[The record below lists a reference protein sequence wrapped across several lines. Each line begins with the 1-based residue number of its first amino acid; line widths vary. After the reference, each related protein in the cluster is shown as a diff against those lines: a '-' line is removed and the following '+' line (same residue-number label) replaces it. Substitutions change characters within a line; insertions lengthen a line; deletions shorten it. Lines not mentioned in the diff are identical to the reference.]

1 VVVKITGKVVDE
13 VVAEVAGPDVVP
25 LVRILSDKSNVSE
38 FKLADSMKAEIN
50 ITRNMLYRLY
60 DHNLVSFSRKKDKKK
75 GWYIYYWTFNKNRV
89 RDLLITLRKKKIE
102 KLQERLQREKTTQ
115 FYVSKEAGI
124 RLDFEKAHD
133 FNFKCPETGQL
144 MEVEDNSQRISELER
159 DLAQCEMELKELLE
173 EVIVKERRP
182 VSKAEKKSVKKL
194 SKKPAT
200 KKTVITKKK
209 SAKKVVKKKK
219 K

>member
-1 VVVKITGKVVDE
+1 MKVTQKAVDE

-38 FKLADSMKAEIN
+38 FKLADSMKTEIN

-89 RDLLITLRKKKIE
+89 RDLLTVLRKKKIE

-115 FYVSKEAGI
+115 FYISKEAGI

-144 MEVEDNSQRISELER
+144 MEVEDNSSRIADLER
-159 DLAQCEMELKELLE
+159 DLAQCEVELKELLAE
-173 EVIVKERRP
+173 EAVKVRKPAVKVAPVKKEKAVKKVAKKLVKKIVK
-182 VSKAEKKSVKKL
+182 KVKKI
-194 SKKPAT
+194 A
-200 KKTVITKKK
+200 KKK
-209 SAKKVVKKKK
+209 R
-219 K
+219 

>member
-1 VVVKITGKVVDE
+1 MKITQKAVDE

-144 MEVEDNSQRISELER
+144 MEVEDNASRIADLEK
-159 DLAQCEMELKELLE
+159 DLAQCEIELKELLAE
-173 EVIVKERRP
+173 EVVKARKSP
-182 VSKAEKKSVKKL
+182 VKSAPVKKEKKA
-194 SKKPAT
+194 KKPA
-200 KKTVITKKK
+200 KKTLKKAVKKVKKVSKKK
-209 SAKKVVKKKK
+209 R
-219 K
+219 

>member
-1 VVVKITGKVVDE
+1 MKITGKVVDE

-144 MEVEDNSQRISELER
+144 MEVEDNSQRIAELER
-159 DLAQCEMELKELLE
+159 ELAQSEVELKELLE
-173 EVIVKERRP
+173 EVVVKERKP
-182 VSKAEKKSVKKL
+182 VSKAAKPSAKKPSKKPVAKKKPVKKL
-194 SKKPAT
+194 
-200 KKTVITKKK
+200 
-209 SAKKVVKKKK
+209 AKKVVKKKK
-219 K
+219 R

>member
-1 VVVKITGKVVDE
+1 MKITGKVVDE

-144 MEVEDNSQRISELER
+144 MEVEDNSQRILELER
-159 DLAQCEMELKELLE
+159 DLAQTETDLKELLT
-173 EVIVKERRP
+173 EVVVKERKP
-182 VSKAEKKSVKKL
+182 VSKAAKKSVKKP
-194 SKKPAT
+194 SKKPA
-200 KKTVITKKK
+200 KKKVAKKK
-209 SAKKVVKKKK
+209 SAKKVAKKKK
-219 K
+219 R

>member
-1 VVVKITGKVVDE
+1 MKLTGKVVDE
-13 VVAEVAGPDVVP
+13 VVAELAGPDVIP
-25 LVRILSDKSNVSE
+25 LVRALIDKSNVSE
-38 FKLADSMKAEIN
+38 FKLADSLKAEIN

-89 RDLLITLRKKKIE
+89 RDLLVSLKKKKIE

-144 MEVEDNSQRISELER
+144 MEVEDNSSRITELTNDLER
-159 DLAQCEMELKELLE
+159 SEVELKELME
-173 EVIVKERRP
+173 QPEVVQ
-182 VSKAEKKSVKKL
+182 
-194 SKKPAT
+194 KKPAVKKAAAKKEKT
-200 KKTVITKKK
+200 AKKAVKKTAKKP
-209 SAKKVVKKKK
+209 KKVVKKKR
-219 K
+219 

>member
-1 VVVKITGKVVDE
+1 MKITGKVVDE

-144 MEVEDNSQRISELER
+144 MEVEDNSQRILELER
-159 DLAQCEMELKELLE
+159 DLAQTETDLKELLT
-173 EVIVKERRP
+173 EVVVKERKP
-182 VSKAEKKSVKKL
+182 VSKAVKKSVKKP
-194 SKKPAT
+194 SKKPA
-200 KKTVITKKK
+200 KKKVAKKK
-209 SAKKVVKKKK
+209 SAKKVAKKKK
-219 K
+219 R

>member
-1 VVVKITGKVVDE
+1 MKITGKVIDE

-102 KLQERLQREKTTQ
+102 KLQDRLQREKTTQ

-144 MEVEDNSQRISELER
+144 MEVEDNSQRIVELER
-159 DLAQCEMELKELLE
+159 DLAQTEIELKELLE
-173 EVIVKERRP
+173 EVVVKERKP
-182 VSKAEKKSVKKL
+182 VSKPAKKSAKKQ
-194 SKKPAT
+194 SKKPVA
-200 KKTVITKKK
+200 KKAAKKK
-209 SAKKVVKKKK
+209 AVKKVVKKKK
-219 K
+219 R

>member
-1 VVVKITGKVVDE
+1 MKITGKAVDE

-89 RDLLITLRKKKIE
+89 RDLLINLRKKKIE

-144 MEVEDNSQRISELER
+144 MEVEDNSQRIAELER
-159 DLAQCEMELKELLE
+159 DLAQTETDLKELLA
-173 EVIVKERRP
+173 EVVVKERKP
-182 VSKAEKKSVKKL
+182 VSKPVKKSVKS
-194 SKKPAT
+194 SKKPV
-200 KKTVITKKK
+200 KKSPKKK
-209 SAKKVVKKKK
+209 VAKKVVKKKK
-219 K
+219 R

>member
-1 VVVKITGKVVDE
+1 VKITGKVIDE

-89 RDLLITLRKKKIE
+89 RDLLIALRKKKIE

-144 MEVEDNSQRISELER
+144 MEVEDNSQRIAELER
-159 DLAQCEMELKELLE
+159 ELAQCETELKELLE
-173 EVIVKERRP
+173 EVVVKERKP
-182 VSKAEKKSVKKL
+182 ISKTAKKSVKKL
-194 SKKPAT
+194 PKKP
-200 KKTVITKKK
+200 
-209 SAKKVVKKKK
+209 SAKKIAKKIAKKAVKKKK
-219 K
+219 R

>member
-1 VVVKITGKVVDE
+1 MKITGKVVDE

-144 MEVEDNSQRISELER
+144 MEVEDNSQRIAELER
-159 DLAQCEMELKELLE
+159 DLAQCEVELKELLE
-173 EVIVKERRP
+173 EVVVKERKP
-182 VSKAEKKSVKKL
+182 VSKAAKKSVKKS
-194 SKKPAT
+194 SKKP
-200 KKTVITKKK
+200 VKKK
-209 SAKKVVKKKK
+209 SVKKAAKKVAKKKK
-219 K
+219 H

>member
-1 VVVKITGKVVDE
+1 VKITGKVIDE

-144 MEVEDNSQRISELER
+144 MEVEDNSQRIAELER
-159 DLAQCEMELKELLE
+159 DLAQCEVELKELLE
-173 EVIVKERRP
+173 EVVVKERKP
-182 VSKAEKKSVKKL
+182 VSKAAKKSVKKS
-194 SKKPAT
+194 SKKP
-200 KKTVITKKK
+200 VKKK
-209 SAKKVVKKKK
+209 SVKKAAKKVAKKKK
-219 K
+219 H

>member
-1 VVVKITGKVVDE
+1 MKITGKVVDE

-144 MEVEDNSQRISELER
+144 MEVEDNSQRIADLDRELVQSES
-159 DLAQCEMELKELLE
+159 ELKELLE
-173 EVIVKERRP
+173 EVVVKERKP
-182 VSKAEKKSVKKL
+182 VSKPAKKAVKKAA
-194 SKKPAT
+194 KKPVGKKIA
-200 KKTVITKKK
+200 KKTAVKK
-209 SAKKVVKKKK
+209 AVKKKK
-219 K
+219 R

>member
-1 VVVKITGKVVDE
+1 VVVKITGKVIDE

-102 KLQERLQREKTTQ
+102 KLQDRLQREKTTQ

-144 MEVEDNSQRISELER
+144 MEVEDNSQRIVELER
-159 DLAQCEMELKELLE
+159 DLAQTEIELKELLE
-173 EVIVKERRP
+173 EVVVKERKP
-182 VSKAEKKSVKKL
+182 VSKPAKKSAKKQ
-194 SKKPAT
+194 SKKPVA
-200 KKTVITKKK
+200 KKAAKKK
-209 SAKKVVKKKK
+209 AVKKVVKKKK
-219 K
+219 R

>member
-1 VVVKITGKVVDE
+1 MKITGKVIDE

-144 MEVEDNSQRISELER
+144 MEVEDNSQRIAELER
-159 DLAQCEMELKELLE
+159 DLAQCEVELKELLE
-173 EVIVKERRP
+173 EVVVKERKP
-182 VSKAEKKSVKKL
+182 VSKAAKKSVKKS
-194 SKKPAT
+194 SKKP
-200 KKTVITKKK
+200 VKKK
-209 SAKKVVKKKK
+209 SVKKAAKKVAKKKK
-219 K
+219 H

>member
-1 VVVKITGKVVDE
+1 VKITGKAVDE

-89 RDLLITLRKKKIE
+89 RDLLINLRKKKIE

-144 MEVEDNSQRISELER
+144 TEVEDNSQRIAELER
-159 DLAQCEMELKELLE
+159 DLAQTETDLKELLA
-173 EVIVKERRP
+173 EVVVKERKP
-182 VSKAEKKSVKKL
+182 VSKPVKKSVKS
-194 SKKPAT
+194 SKKPV
-200 KKTVITKKK
+200 KKSPKKK
-209 SAKKVVKKKK
+209 VAKKVVKKKK
-219 K
+219 R

>member
-1 VVVKITGKVVDE
+1 VKITGKVIDE

-38 FKLADSMKAEIN
+38 FKLADNMKAEIN

-89 RDLLITLRKKKIE
+89 RDLLISLRKKKIE

-144 MEVEDNSQRISELER
+144 MEVEDNAQRIVELER
-159 DLAQCEMELKELLE
+159 DLAQSEADLKDLLA
-173 EVIVKERRP
+173 EVVVKERKP
-182 VSKAEKKSVKKL
+182 VSKAAKKSVKKP
-194 SKKPAT
+194 SKKQM
-200 KKTVITKKK
+200 KKKAVKKK
-209 SAKKVVKKKK
+209 SVKKVVKKKK
-219 K
+219 R